1 MMTICSNRDDRDYN
15 DYEGL
20 VGNRNLLNVAKTNFS
35 QLHGFRTI
43 NISAAIDAGGVI
55 DTSTATAAANGLV
68 MCRSDED
75 SSNDDDFIASRVD
88 Y

>member
-55 DTSTATAAANGLV
+55 DTSTAAAAANGLV

>member
-55 DTSTATAAANGLV
+55 DTSAAANGLV

>member
-1 MMTICSNRDDRDYN
+1 MTICSDRDDRDYN

-43 NISAAIDAGGVI
+43 NISAAAAIDAGGVI
-55 DTSTATAAANGLV
+55 DTSAAAANGLV

-75 SSNDDDFIASRVD
+75 SSNDDDFIASRVG

>member
-1 MMTICSNRDDRDYN
+1 MTICSDRDDRDYN

-43 NISAAIDAGGVI
+43 NISAAAIDAGGVI
-55 DTSTATAAANGLV
+55 DTSAAAANGLV

-75 SSNDDDFIASRVD
+75 SSNDDDFIASRVG

>member
-43 NISAAIDAGGVI
+43 NISGAIDAGGVM
-55 DTSTATAAANGLV
+55 DTSAANGLV

-75 SSNDDDFIASRVD
+75 SSNDDDFIPSRVD